1 MQWEVEYT
9 DEFGA
14 WWDALTDAEQESVRA
29 SVRLLGGFGPNLR
42 FPHSSG
48 VNGSRHEHMRELR
61 VQHAGRP
68 YRVLYAFDPR
78 RCAILLI
85 GGDKT
90 GNDRWYVVN
99 VPIADRLYDEHLKEL
114 EKEAKKHGKT
124 I

>member
-14 WWDALTDAEQESVRA
+14 WWDALNDAEQESVRA
-29 SVRLLGGFGPNLR
+29 SVRLLGDFGPNLR

-48 VNGSRHEHMRELR
+48 VNGSRYEHMRELR
-61 VQHAGRP
+61 VQHVGRP

-90 GNDRWYVVN
+90 GNDRWYEKN
-99 VPIADRLYDEHLKEL
+99 VPFADRLYGEHLEVLRKERL
-114 EKEAKKHGKT
+114 NDG
-124 I
+124 